1 MSHDLTERPS
11 GLVEMA
17 WHGETP
23 WHGLGQE
30 MPSGASLDDW
40 RRSAGMDWELHRA
53 DVEFT
58 VHGVR
63 HAMTTEDDI
72 LRKRSPQSGRFARR
86 QVLYRSDTHQGLGVV
101 SSRYREVQPRQ
112 VLDFF
117 SRFMD
122 RQGFAMSAAG
132 TMRKGAVLWAT
143 AQTGQCDALKDG
155 DELKQYVLLSTS
167 CDGSSATE
175 VRLTNVRVVCA
186 NTLAEARETHPS
198 VKVRHNLRFDV
209 DNVHKALAEIE
220 LGNIQMPFEEFM
232 ATARRLAAR
241 KVSIEKT
248 MDYLT
253 AVTGRMRR
261 GFMSPQF
268 DPAVCLTEKLPTEQ
282 CFALQ
287 KTDAFRTMLALF
299 DGQGL
304 GADLPGSRG
313 TVWGL
318 LNAVTEYVDHHN
330 KGRRQNAGDRYYS
343 AWLGRGNSLKQE
355 ALAMAQLL

>member
-1 MSHDLTERPS
+1 MSHELTERPN

-17 WHGETP
+17 WHGKTP

-30 MPSGASLDDW
+30 MPSGASLDEW

-53 DVEFT
+53 DVEYT

-63 HAMTTEDDI
+63 HGMTSADDF
-72 LRKRSPQSGRFARR
+72 LRKGKSPSGRYARR
-86 QVLYRSDTHQGLGVV
+86 QVLYRSDNHQGLGVV

-117 SRFMD
+117 SRFIKQ
-122 RQGFAMSAAG
+122 QGFAMSAAG
-132 TMRKGAVLWAT
+132 TLRHGAVLWAT
-143 AQTGQCDALKDG
+143 AHTGHSAALDDD
-155 DELKQYVLLSTS
+155 DEVKQYVLLSTS

-186 NTLAEARETHPS
+186 NTLSFAQREKAS
-198 VKVRHNLRFDV
+198 VKVRHTLRFDLE
-209 DNVHKALAEIE
+209 HLYQTLAEVA
-220 LGNIQMPFEEFM
+220 LGNIRMPFDDFM
-232 ATARRLAAR
+232 AAARRLSDR
-241 KVSIEKT
+241 KVSVQNA

-268 DPAVCLTEKLPTEQ
+268 DPALCLAEAPSPDLSD
-282 CFALQ
+282 ALQ

-299 DGQGL
+299 DGQGR
-304 GADLPGSRG
+304 GADLHGSRG
-313 TVWGL
+313 TAWGL

-330 KGRRQNAGDRYYS
+330 KGRRQNAADRYYS
-343 AWLGRGNSLKQE
+343 AWLGRGNVLKQE